1 MDHDRAR
8 HAGCKRAPSRHPP
21 PAEGDRVKK
30 TSRTKLMH
38 LDGPTTLADLDD
50 AQLASVAGG
59 VPRPTKWSWSMPQD
73 PDDIFR
79 LDDE

>member
-1 MDHDRAR
+1 MHRDRAR
-8 HAGCKRAPSRHPP
+8 HAGCKRGHRPAPPL
-21 PAEGDRVKK
+21 AEGDRVKK
-30 TSRTKLMH
+30 TSRTKLMQ

-59 VPRPTKWSWSMPQD
+59 VYRPTKWSWSMPQD